1 MFDRA
6 ILKLKARDQFRRLIT
21 IVTAKI
27 KINMLAQW
35 LEIQQNKIK
44 FIVQWNIAIRAMY
57 VKLKGE
63 SFFWVKYLKERER
76 VMSFMYCYS
85 SLVVDTMIR
94 LCK

>member
-1 MFDRA
+1 MFDRS

-27 KINMLAQW
+27 KINMLVKGREFF
-35 LEIQQNKIK
+35 LGKIFK
-44 FIVQWNIAIRAMY
+44 
-57 VKLKGE
+57 
-63 SFFWVKYLKERER
+63 REK

>member
-1 MFDRA
+1 MFDRS
-6 ILKLKARDQFRRLIT
+6 ILKLKDRDQFQRLIT

-57 VKLKGE
+57 VKVKGE
-63 SFFWVKYLKERER
+63 SFFWVKYLKERESD
-76 VMSFMYCYS
+76 VFHV
-85 SLVVDTMIR
+85 L
-94 LCK
+94 L

>member
-1 MFDRA
+1 MFDRS
-6 ILKLKARDQFRRLIT
+6 ILKLKARDQFWRLIT

-27 KINMLAQW
+27 KIKMLAQW

-63 SFFWVKYLKERER
+63 SFFWVKYLKERESD
-76 VMSFMYCYS
+76 VFHV
-85 SLVVDTMIR
+85 L
-94 LCK
+94 L

>member
-1 MFDRA
+1 MFDRS

-63 SFFWVKYLKERER
+63 SFFWGKIFKREREWCL
-76 VMSFMYCYS
+76 SCTAI
-85 SLVVDTMIR
+85 VV
-94 LCK
+94 

>member
-1 MFDRA
+1 MFDRS
-6 ILKLKARDQFRRLIT
+6 ILKLKARDQFQRLIT

-57 VKLKGE
+57 VKFNGE
-63 SFFWVKYLKERER
+63 SFFGVKYLKKREREWCL
-76 VMSFMYCYS
+76 SCTAI
-85 SLVVDTMIR
+85 VV
-94 LCK
+94 